1 METANYIAVSVLL
14 LMKDLTAYIDSRLN
28 PFGRKISSIKGT
40 SNKIRV
46 VAILVQGRV
55 GYNLHKNFDITN
67 AMSSSRADPMPG
79 LNILQG

>member
-28 PFGRKISSIKGT
+28 PFGRKISSFKGT

-46 VAILVQGRV
+46 VAILV
-55 GYNLHKNFDITN
+55 
-67 AMSSSRADPMPG
+67 
-79 LNILQG
+79 